1 MTLER
6 PAAVKRLL
14 FALTL
19 AALLA
24 CAALAQTAQPDSKK
38 APAQAEAPK
47 REELKVIPDEVFN
60 QELKD
65 LEGRSFFLSNY
76 RGQVFV
82 INVWAS
88 WCGPCRYEIPELK
101 KAYKK
106 FSGRGVEFIG
116 LTVDNPQT
124 DAEQVRTYLK
134 VMKINYK
141 LGWIN
146 GPTLDKLVA
155 GRLAIPQTFVVAADG
170 RIVWHVVGFVGRD
183 KEQQLLGDN
192 IEKALNPAPAQ

>member
-1 MTLER
+1 M
-6 PAAVKRLL
+6 
-14 FALTL
+14 
-19 AALLA
+19 
-24 CAALAQTAQPDSKK
+24 K
-38 APAQAEAPK
+38 A
-47 REELKVIPDEVFN
+47 IPDEVFN

-65 LEGRSFFLSNY
+65 LDGRSFFLSNY

-82 INVWAS
+82 INIWAT

-101 KAYKK
+101 KVYKK
-106 FSGRGVEFIG
+106 YSGRGVEFIG

-124 DAEQVRTYLK
+124 DAEQVWAYLK

-141 LGWIN
+141 LGWID
-146 GPTLDKLVA
+146 GPTLDKLLA

-183 KEQQLLGDN
+183 KEQQLLGDSL
-192 IEKALNPAPAQ
+192 EKALNPTPAQ